1 MNDPKKVDKIKKELE
16 EIKEMFSHLA
26 EPTDAYQRDELKK
39 VLESIEEL
47 ETYLSNMINNDK

>member
-1 MNDPKKVDKIKKELE
+1 MDENKVEKIKKELV
-16 EIKEMFSHLA
+16 EIKEMFNHLA